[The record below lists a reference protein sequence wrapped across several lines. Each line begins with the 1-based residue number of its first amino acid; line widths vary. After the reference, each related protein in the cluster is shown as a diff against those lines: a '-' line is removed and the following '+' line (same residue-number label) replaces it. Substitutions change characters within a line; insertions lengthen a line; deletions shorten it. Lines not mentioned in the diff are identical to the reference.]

1 MSVSLWQIQDE
12 YGVTSEEAL
21 LEERRWALLSAEGDA
36 RAFRSIVERH
46 HRGVHQFILR
56 IVGSEADTEE
66 LAQET
71 FARAFVHM
79 ERFDPKYRLS
89 TWLYRIALNLS
100 RDHLRSA
107 KRRERPYEPGS
118 NALDPGELSTGPDMI
133 VGAQYE
139 AQRLDRAL
147 AGLPDSYRE
156 VLILKDVED
165 FTFQEIAEIT
175 QCTVA
180 GLKIRAVRARAAMR
194 KKLERLA

>member
-1 MSVSLWQIQDE
+1 MAVSLWQIQDE

-89 TWLYRIALNLS
+89 TWLYRIVFNLCVNETQRSRATSQRPSGARRALHQG
-100 RDHLRSA
+100 DHQRSCSA
-107 KRRERPYEPGS
+107 PFGS
-118 NALDPGELSTGPDMI
+118 CGPR
-133 VGAQYE
+133 G
-139 AQRLDRAL
+139 DRAPT
-147 AGLPDSYRE
+147 GWISRYRSSSG
-156 VLILKDVED
+156 
-165 FTFQEIAEIT
+165 T
-175 QCTVA
+175 
-180 GLKIRAVRARAAMR
+180 RRRARRDGAGGAG
-194 KKLERLA
+194 A

>member
-1 MSVSLWQIQDE
+1 
-12 YGVTSEEAL
+12 
-21 LEERRWALLSAEGDA
+21 
-36 RAFRSIVERH
+36 
-46 HRGVHQFILR
+46 
-56 IVGSEADTEE
+56 
-66 LAQET
+66 
-71 FARAFVHM
+71 
-79 ERFDPKYRLS
+79 
-89 TWLYRIALNLS
+89 
-100 RDHLRSA
+100 
-107 KRRERPYEPGS
+107 
-118 NALDPGELSTGPDMI
+118 MI